1 MNLKQLLKTSRP
13 RFWLYL
19 AGTYLVGYTLGL
31 NTVFDYNLEFVIY
44 FLYFLIP
51 ANIFLYG
58 INDYFDWDTDNYNPK
73 KKEKESLLEK
83 NQKKSLIKI
92 LLITIIISI
101 ILLIPLRGLTLTS
114 FIIFLVLSTFY
125 SMPPIRFKSK
135 PIIDFSS
142 NILYAMPAIFGYLQ
156 TGNTPSPLIIIALFF
171 WTAAMH
177 LYSAV
182 PDIVPDKK
190 AKLKTTAV
198 ILGKKTSLLLCL
210 IFWLIVSIIIFKYS
224 TILGLISLAYPVLVI
239 ITFFKDINKIYW
251 YYPYINAI
259 IGFIIYIYA
268 VLIK

>member
-1 MNLKQLLKTSRP
+1 MNLKQILKISRP

-19 AGTYLVGYTLGL
+19 AGTYLVGYTLGI
-31 NTVFDYNLEFVIY
+31 NTVFDYNLEFLIY

-58 INDYFDWDTDNYNPK
+58 INDYFDWDTDHFNPK
-73 KKEKESLLEK
+73 KKTKEALLQK
-83 NQKKSLIKI
+83 NQKYKLLNI

-101 ILLIPLRGLTLTS
+101 ILLIPLRGLTLLT
-114 FIIFLVLSTFY
+114 FVTFLILSTLY

-135 PIIDFSS
+135 PILDFSS
-142 NILYAMPAIFGYLQ
+142 NILYATPAIFGYLQ
-156 TGNTPSPLIIIALFF
+156 TGNTPSPLIIVALFF

-182 PDIVPDKK
+182 PDILPDKK

-198 ILGKKTSLLLCL
+198 ILGKKTSLILCL
-210 IFWLIVSIIIFKYS
+210 IFWLIVSTITLMYS
-224 TILGLISLAYPVLVI
+224 TILGIISLTYPLLVI
-239 ITFFKDINKIYW
+239 LTFFKDINKLYW

-259 IGFIIYIYA
+259 IGFTIYLYA
-268 VLIK
+268 ILIK